1 MPPLQK
7 RLEPFGESRI
17 LGEPTLPA
25 RARRLRKWKLSYR
38 TGIRDGV
45 RSSRPRLSNTRT
57 SRLEPWDCADR
68 GDAGSVDLRTV
79 LAELIAIRTEV
90 QIQSKATKSARER
103 LDLAADVFRQGLA
116 SHSQETSQDIARLLA
131 ALHEV
136 RESGVARTERGTLE
150 AILAVRDAVAEGTR
164 TTRGTRQSLGWRR
177 LLLPRRLVSSLAKG
191 YELSLRRIDRTLSE
205 LGVERIECQGR
216 RFDPAI
222 MNAVETVD
230 TGDQDDRRQD
240 LVVKEIRPGYTRN
253 GDVVRCAE
261 VKVCASHRSSDEDA
275 P

>member
-1 MPPLQK
+1 MDPSEDSKPVHDDLSHHSPSDGETLREIDTLLSSFRGWLLDAQ
-7 RLEPFGESRI
+7 RLAS
-17 LGEPTLPA
+17 A
-25 RARRLRKWKLSYR
+25 RA
-38 TGIRDGV
+38 
-45 RSSRPRLSNTRT
+45 TRGPGE
-57 SRLEPWDCADR
+57 LEPWDCADR

-79 LAELIAIRTEV
+79 LAELIAIKTEV

-116 SHSQETSQDIARLLA
+116 SHSQEMRQDIARLLA

-136 RESGVARTERGTLE
+136 RESGVARAERGTLE

-164 TTRGTRQSLGWRR
+164 TTRGTRQSLRWRR

-205 LGVERIECQGR
+205 LGVERLECRGR

-222 MNAVETVD
+222 MNAVETVN
-230 TGDQDDRRQD
+230 TGDQDDRRQG
-240 LVVKEIRPGYTRN
+240 LVVEEIRPGYTRN

-275 P
+275 S